1 MAINNA
7 KISVIG
13 AGYVGSTTAYALTL
27 QKVASEIILVD
38 TNKDKARAE
47 ALDIA
52 HATSALGDIS
62 VSPGSYE
69 DTKDSDIV
77 VITAGIGP
85 KYGESRLDIVNKN
98 LKVFKSMVPEIIKYS
113 PNALLLV
120 VSNPVDILT
129 YVTYKLSGF
138 PKSRVLGSGTVL
150 DTLRL
155 KYAIEQKYN
164 LESKDIDTIIIGEH
178 GDSQVALWS
187 QTTIHGIGIDS
198 YFKAMNK
205 EFQKE
210 IKSEISDEV
219 KKSGYDILHGKGYT
233 NFGVALAVSRIIRA
247 VIYDENALLPVS
259 SLYTGEYGIED
270 ICLGAPCMVGEI
282 GVRRIFQIPIAK
294 EELTQLETSANS
306 LKSLIKGLNI

>member
-13 AGYVGSTTAYALTL
+13 AGYVGSTTTYALTL

-38 TNKDKARAE
+38 INIDKAKAE

-62 VSPGSYE
+62 VSPGSYK

-85 KYGESRLDIVNKN
+85 KSGESRLDIVNKN

-113 PNALLLV
+113 PNAILLV

-138 PKSRVLGSGTVL
+138 PKNRVLGSGTVL

-164 LESKDIDTIIIGEH
+164 LEPKDIDTLIIGEH

-187 QTTIHGIGIDS
+187 ETTIHGISIDS

-210 IKSEISDEV
+210 IKKEISDEV
-219 KKSGYDILHGKGYT
+219 KKSGYHIIHGKGYT
-233 NFGVALAVSRIIRA
+233 NFGVALAVSRIVRA
-247 VIYDENALLPVS
+247 IIFDENALLPVS
-259 SLYTGEYGIED
+259 SLYTGEYGIDD
-270 ICLGAPCMVGEI
+270 IYLGAPSMVGEI
-282 GVRRIFQIPIAK
+282 GVKKIFQIPIAK

-306 LKSLIKGLNI
+306 LKSLIKGLDM